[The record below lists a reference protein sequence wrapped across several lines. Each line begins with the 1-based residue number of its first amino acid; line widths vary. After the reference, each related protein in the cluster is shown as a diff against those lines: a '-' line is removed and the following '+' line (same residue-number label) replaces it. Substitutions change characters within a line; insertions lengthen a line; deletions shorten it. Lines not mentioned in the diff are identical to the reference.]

1 MKKGSSLPEFSFTLE
16 DGRKVQASDYRGKP
30 LLVHFWASWE
40 GRSRAETFRVRRML
54 KGNQG
59 KIEAVSISLDV
70 NDAARKGIERMD
82 SVSWTSYCDFQSW
95 NSPLV
100 KQFGIRSIPFY
111 LLAGADGKV
120 LAAGAS
126 YEKDIEP
133 EICLLYTSDAADE

>member
-1 MKKGSSLPEFSFTLE
+1 
-16 DGRKVQASDYRGKP
+16 
-30 LLVHFWASWE
+30 
-40 GRSRAETFRVRRML
+40 
-54 KGNQG
+54 
-59 KIEAVSISLDV
+59 
-70 NDAARKGIERMD
+70 MD

-133 EICLLYTSDAADE
+133 EIKKLFEPR